1 MRRAASWGQ
10 PLQLIS
16 GPRAARTGLG
26 PALRSVNSAPL
37 LHAVGPKISA
47 GGPGSAR
54 RDLLALFVH
63 KFAGLAAPRPARIAL
78 PDQLRLFGAYESGR
92 RWRHPSVA
100 RPRRRASGRAI
111 CQPPDHGP
119 AHRDVGSLLSNTPT
133 THRAPASV
141 RTFLPGTHSG
151 QPGAVKEP
159 PHSSPNSTSP
169 ARSVGERLARA
180 PTGPQASGQRGAGG
194 TPSGCHQPA
203 SQLTGVVW
211 GPSAA
216 RAGTR
221 FAAMGVPRPVTG
233 SQPRLAL

>member
-26 PALRSVNSAPL
+26 PTFRSVNSAPL
-37 LHAVGPKISA
+37 LHAVRPKIIA
-47 GGPGSAR
+47 GGPGPAR

-63 KFAGLAAPRPARIAL
+63 KFAGPAAPRPARIAFR
-78 PDQLRLFGAYESGR
+78 DQLSLFGAYGSR
-92 RWRHPSVA
+92 RWWRRPSA
-100 RPRRRASGRAI
+100 AGPRRRDRGRGI
-111 CQPPDHGP
+111 WQPPTTVQPIVTAGRCCPTHLPRTEHPLQSAPSFPELTLGSP
-119 AHRDVGSLLSNTPT
+119 ALSKSQPIRPRVRQARPGVSVSAFPAGRPGLR
-133 THRAPASV
+133 HRA
-141 RTFLPGTHSG
+141 
-151 QPGAVKEP
+151 
-159 PHSSPNSTSP
+159 
-169 ARSVGERLARA
+169 SVGLVA
-180 PTGPQASGQRGAGG
+180 PHL
-194 TPSGCHQPA
+194 GCHQPG

-233 SQPRLAL
+233 SQPGLAL